1 MRVAVF
7 GFGNQTYYRETME
20 VDKLIGGEP
29 PFGGARMAMEFAQAG
44 HDVTL
49 SDPHIKTIDSSLI
62 EKVEAVGVKLTEDD
76 VEAAKDA
83 EVAILFTPFRSGIT
97 VKIAR
102 KIIPCLAQK
111 AVICT
116 TCTMPIL
123 VLEVAVKNTL
133 FMEDREDIGFST
145 MHPAAIPGT
154 PKHKH
159 YFIATNELLEERI
172 VEPEQ
177 IEKLK
182 KLAEDTGKTP
192 YLIPAELVSAMG
204 DMGVVATAAAFTS
217 ALEYYAV
224 SRKYLKTT
232 KEMTEFQ
239 LAQAFQVMASVIA
252 KYGLEGLLKFINSDA
267 LKTSLSSMLYDKE
280 LQKVAFSSMEA
291 LEDIETIYE
300 DLPEKARLLTRYE
313 PTFLSAPSP
322 MLISYIEDLAGED
335 VAKGIIREALKK
347 LYEGNKS

>member
-1 MRVAVF
+1 MKVAVF
-7 GFGNQTYYRETME
+7 GFGNQSYYRDVINME
-20 VDKLIGGEP
+20 SLLGGEP

-44 HDVTL
+44 YEVVL
-49 SDPHIKTIDSSLI
+49 SDPHISTIDASLI
-62 EKVEAVGVKLTEDD
+62 EKVKAAGVELTTDDAV
-76 VEAAKDA
+76 AAKDA
-83 EVAILFTPFRSGIT
+83 EVAILFTPFRSGISM
-97 VKIAR
+97 KIAER
-102 KIIPCLAQK
+102 IIPHLGK
-111 AVICT
+111 GAVICT
-116 TCTMPIL
+116 TCTMPVL
-123 VLEVAVKNTL
+123 VFEVAVKKTL

-145 MHPAAIPGT
+145 MHPAAVPGT

-159 YFIATNELLEERI
+159 YFIATNELLEDHI

-182 KLAEDTGKTP
+182 KLAQDTGKTP

-204 DMGVVATAAAFTS
+204 DMGVVATSAAFAS

-239 LAQAFQVMASVIA
+239 LAQAFQVMASIIA
-252 KYGLEGLLKFINSDA
+252 KYGLEGLVKFINSEA
-267 LKTSLSSMLYDKE
+267 LKVSLSSMLYDEKI
-280 LQKVAFSSMEA
+280 QKVAFSSMEA
-291 LEDIETIYE
+291 LENIRAISE
-300 DLPEKARLLTRYE
+300 DLPEKTKIFTKYE

-322 MLISYIEDLAGED
+322 MLISYIEELAGED
-335 VAKGIIREALKK
+335 VAKGIIREALRK